1 MKNKLKAL
9 SLTLLSISVFSGLI
23 YIINVLSEGREF
35 YFMYGFLAIAVL
47 MFIYSLYQT
56 ILTSLD
62 GRK

>member
-1 MKNKLKAL
+1 MKNKLKVL
-9 SLTLLSISVFSGLI
+9 YLTLLSISVFSGLI
-23 YIINVLSEGREF
+23 YIVNVLSEGREL